1 MPVLRSLSNCASSPR
16 GEEVPQQDG
25 RGRFAD
31 AGNNFGPMMT
41 GRLGEHS
48 RAVIDTSPF
57 GIGRRIDEADEAGL
71 CDGAGT
77 HGAGFKRDVDLGALQ
92 TVSTKH
98 CTGHANRDDFRM
110 GCRVEVAASA
120 VCPFADDLSAGN
132 NDCPDRDLSGI
143 SCLSGKG
150 QRAAHWLGK
159 GEAHRRDLGS
169 ARLTRQA
176 FADMRAAFPSNTQI
190 SGLRAMARV
199 CELTGKGRQVGHNV
213 SHANNKTKRT
223 FLPNLQNVTLLSDT
237 LGEGV
242 KLRVSTH
249 GLRTVEH
256 VGGLDNWLAKASD
269 DLLSLKVQRLKRKIA
284 KAKTATQAAA

>member
-1 MPVLRSLSNCASSPR
+1 
-16 GEEVPQQDG
+16 
-25 RGRFAD
+25 
-31 AGNNFGPMMT
+31 
-41 GRLGEHS
+41 
-48 RAVIDTSPF
+48 
-57 GIGRRIDEADEAGL
+57 
-71 CDGAGT
+71 
-77 HGAGFKRDVDLGALQ
+77 
-92 TVSTKH
+92 
-98 CTGHANRDDFRM
+98 
-110 GCRVEVAASA
+110 
-120 VCPFADDLSAGN
+120 
-132 NDCPDRDLSGI
+132 
-143 SCLSGKG
+143 
-150 QRAAHWLGK
+150 
-159 GEAHRRDLGS
+159 
-169 ARLTRQA
+169 LTRQA

-237 LGEGV
+237 LGEGI

-284 KAKTATQAAA
+284 KAKTATPVAA